1 MALTWRSGI
10 ITGKHDWADGLF
22 TLSVKVEGVQEFLPG
37 QFLQI
42 GHQAGDEHIHRP
54 YSVASPWGPTLEFFV
69 VRVDDGEL
77 TPWLWQLKAGDALD
91 VNHRAAGSFTLKKT
105 PDADILW
112 LIATATGLA
121 PYIAMLRTEEPWQRY
136 KKIVVVHGARLA
148 QDLAYFEELNEI
160 TRSRREQ
167 FSYVPTLTRE
177 ESPGTLQGRIPN
189 LLKEGSLE
197 EFAGATMNSQNSAVM
212 LCGNPAMLDD
222 MEAYLESRSMR
233 RHRSKAPGHIVLER
247 YW

>member
-22 TLSVKVEGVQEFLPG
+22 TLSVEVEGVKEFQPG

-69 VRVDDGEL
+69 VRVDDGQL
-77 TPWLWQLKAGDALD
+77 TPWLWQLKVGDALD
-91 VNHRAAGSFTLKKT
+91 VNHRAAGSFTLQKT
-105 PDADILW
+105 PDSDILW
-112 LIATATGLA
+112 LIATGTGLA

-160 TRSRREQ
+160 SRTRQQQ

-177 ESPGTLQGRIPN
+177 QSPGTLQGRIPN
-189 LLKEGSLE
+189 LLKEGALE
-197 EFAGATMNSQNSAVM
+197 EFAGATMNSDNSAVM

-222 MEAYLESRSMR
+222 MEAYLESRSMK